1 MILYPAIDLLDGNCV
16 RLYKGDRN
24 QATVYASDP
33 VKMAKQFVEQGT
45 KVLHVVNLNGAFD
58 GDNVNLKV
66 IDAIRA
72 AVDVPIQ
79 VGGGIRTAEQ
89 AEALLKKGVN
99 VILGTLLVQNPEA
112 MRPLA
117 EAYPGR
123 LIASIDCKNGIMT
136 SHGWQTTSDITAEDM
151 IQTVIDIGIRKI
163 VYTDIAKDGTLEG
176 PNMEMIQKLQTT
188 FDIDLIASGGV
199 GTLDDLKALKA
210 VGVSGVIVGKALYEG
225 RFTLKEA
232 LEVSYVD

>member
-89 AEALLKKGVN
+89 AEA
-99 VILGTLLVQNPEA
+99 
-112 MRPLA
+112 
-117 EAYPGR
+117 
-123 LIASIDCKNGIMT
+123 
-136 SHGWQTTSDITAEDM
+136 
-151 IQTVIDIGIRKI
+151 
-163 VYTDIAKDGTLEG
+163 
-176 PNMEMIQKLQTT
+176 
-188 FDIDLIASGGV
+188 
-199 GTLDDLKALKA
+199 
-210 VGVSGVIVGKALYEG
+210 
-225 RFTLKEA
+225 
-232 LEVSYVD
+232 

>member
-1 MILYPAIDLLDGNCV
+1 
-16 RLYKGDRN
+16 
-24 QATVYASDP
+24 
-33 VKMAKQFVEQGT
+33 
-45 KVLHVVNLNGAFD
+45 
-58 GDNVNLKV
+58 
-66 IDAIRA
+66 
-72 AVDVPIQ
+72 
-79 VGGGIRTAEQ
+79 
-89 AEALLKKGVN
+89 VN

-176 PNMEMIQKLQTT
+176 PNMEMIQTLQTT

>member
-33 VKMAKQFVEQGT
+33 MKMAKQFVEQGT

-72 AVDVPIQ
+72 EVDVPIQ